1 MKNLLTIAFIFLI
14 HLCNA
19 QNVYL
24 TKVEK
29 TNENT
34 DKFLYKINEEIKDAT
49 YLGEIEVQG
58 FSNDDTEIYALIYKK
73 AKEIGAN
80 TFSFKPFEGIDGSPQ
95 SFNPANYR
103 LALYYLP
110 KEKLVN
116 QSGNL
121 YLFASSEKNQTIN
134 INKKDYVISPRSYLT
149 IKTVPGEIYTIS
161 TKKLLG
167 STIKIQP
174 KENNLNQYLQVSALK
189 VKSDDTG
196 VGGLNLK
203 SGDII
208 GLEKSYA
215 EFLSTIYNQEKQSH

>member
-1 MKNLLTIAFIFLI
+1 MKKILIATLVFMIQLFI
-14 HLCNA
+14 A

-29 TNENT
+29 THENT
-34 DKFLYKINEEIKDAT
+34 DKFLYKINEEIKNAE

-58 FSNDDTEIYALIYKK
+58 FWKYDDEVFALIYKK

-80 TFSFKPFEGIDGSPQ
+80 TFAWKPFETVDGSPQ
-95 SFNPANYR
+95 NFNPANYK

-110 KEKLVN
+110 KDKLTD
-116 QSGNL
+116 QAGNL
-121 YLFASSEKNQTIN
+121 YLFASSDKDQKIAL
-134 INKKDYVISPRSYLT
+134 NKTDYVIPPRSYLVVR
-149 IKTVPGEIYTIS
+149 IIPDEVYTIS

-174 KENNLNQYLQVSALK
+174 KENSLNQYFQISATK
-189 VKSDDTG
+189 IKADESGT
-196 VGGLNLK
+196 GGLNLK

-215 EFLSTIYNQEKQSH
+215 EFLSVIYNKQKAE